1 MATTRSRVIRIGN
14 SHGVRIPKPV
24 LDSLALK
31 ENQEVSLSVQRG
43 KLIIQPARR
52 PREGWD
58 EAFALMAK
66 RGDDKLLE
74 PDFPPTEWEETEWT
88 W

>member
-1 MATTRSRVIRIGN
+1 MASTRSRVIRIGN

-31 ENQEVSLSVQRG
+31 ANQEVTMSVQRG
-43 KLIIQPARR
+43 KLIVEPSRRARD
-52 PREGWD
+52 GW
-58 EAFALMAK
+58 EESFKQMAK
-66 RGDDKLLE
+66 HADDAPLLE
-74 PDFPPTEWEETEWT
+74 GQTSTWDDTEWT